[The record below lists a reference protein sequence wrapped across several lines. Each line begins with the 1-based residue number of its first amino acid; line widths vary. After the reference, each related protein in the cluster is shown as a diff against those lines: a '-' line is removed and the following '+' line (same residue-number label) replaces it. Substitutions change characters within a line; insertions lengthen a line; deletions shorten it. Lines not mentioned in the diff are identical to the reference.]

1 MTSKTQRLWFPL
13 QPNNNFDPHYP
24 VLKPYWRISSA
35 ADFWM
40 GVEAGIL
47 ELGYYIVMI
56 WPLQFI
62 KLLTFLDLEQDFKR
76 ACRISICLRSQWNV
90 RFFHFIILKYIRH
103 IITHVKLFWK
113 VLGLLFIDTFLG
125 FWQAFQFWK
134 WTSLKSQL
142 TSSASSIHY

>member
-24 VLKPYWRISSA
+24 VLKPYWRIRSA

-47 ELGYYIVMI
+47 ELGYYIVMR

-90 RFFHFIILKYIRH
+90 RFFSFH
-103 IITHVKLFWK
+103 IFKMYQTYHNTCKT
-113 VLGLLFIDTFLG
+113 G
-125 FWQAFQFWK
+125 
-134 WTSLKSQL
+134 LKSPWL
-142 TSSASSIHY
+142 TFYRHFSRILTGLSVLKMD